1 MRPMEVFWAGS
12 ALLCGHFF
20 SGGKRGLAVRISI
33 NMGSFQ
39 TVFAV
44 AIDGRGFIFIWCSF
58 YLPSLLWASLSTPPQ
73 RESVSCNSFTSDLL
87 LLY

>member
-1 MRPMEVFWAGS
+1 
-12 ALLCGHFF
+12 
-20 SGGKRGLAVRISI
+20 VRTSI
-33 NMGSFQ
+33 NMGSIQ
-39 TVFAV
+39 TAFMFAV
-44 AIDGRGFIFIWCSF
+44 AIEVRGFKFVWCSYF